1 MWYLGLDAAFQP
13 SPLRVLEDV
22 AMQKPVKIDADLH
35 ARAAAAA
42 TREGTDVETY
52 INELIRL
59 QIREAER
66 RHQID
71 RALGEIA
78 KDDASGNAEPR

>member
-1 MWYLGLDAAFQP
+1 VWYSLAWRSGL
-13 SPLRVLEDV
+13 PLLRMLEDV
-22 AMQKPVKIDADLH
+22 AMQKPVQIDADLY

-42 TREGTDVETY
+42 AREGKHVETY

-66 RHQID
+66 MHQLD
-71 RALGEIA
+71 RALDEIA
-78 KDDASGNAEPR
+78 IESDALGNAGGR

>member
-1 MWYLGLDAAFQP
+1 
-13 SPLRVLEDV
+13 
-22 AMQKPVKIDADLH
+22 MQRPVKIDADLY

-42 TREGTDVETY
+42 AREGKHVETY

-66 RHQID
+66 MHQLVRD
-71 RALGEIA
+71 LDEIA
-78 KDDASGNAEPR
+78 IESDASGNSEGK

>member
-1 MWYLGLDAAFQP
+1 
-13 SPLRVLEDV
+13 VIEDV
-22 AMQKPVKIDADLH
+22 AMQKPVQIDADLY

-42 TREGTDVETY
+42 SREGKHVDNY

-66 RHQID
+66 MYLVA
-71 RALGEIA
+71 RALDEITI
-78 KDDASGNAEPR
+78 KGDPSGNAEGK